1 MQAGSGE
8 VAAPIRDTVSVSR
21 TQTPAAGSAWPTG
34 RLYVYAVIG
43 FGTIVLIDAVR
54 QLLAHPPG
62 TNWWL
67 LLGLTLLSG
76 SAVLK
81 IPSTSVNFS
90 ISDVFTLTSAV
101 VFGPAAGAVT
111 VAVDCLA
118 ISYRLQRANNP
129 LPVERLLF
137 NVVAPPLAMWLA
149 AHLFFFTAGIDPWQ
163 PRILSLDTT
172 APALLLTA
180 GAYFL
185 LNTYA
190 VALAVALHERASVV
204 AIWTAHLQSLWV
216 SFLGG
221 AVGAGFVVFA
231 LENGKYGITVLGLPL
246 LLAMILH
253 FAYRNATGRVEDQV
267 HHLAELNRLHLSTVE
282 SLAHAID
289 AKDSV
294 THSHIRRVQ
303 SFALVLAKRIGLNEE
318 AQLKALEAAAL
329 LHDIGKLAV
338 PEHILNKPGRLTA
351 AEFEKMKTHAPVGAE
366 ILAEV
371 DFPYPVVPI
380 VRHHHENWD
389 GTGYPD
395 GISGTD
401 IPIGARILSIIDC
414 YDALTSDRPY
424 RRALPPAAA
433 FAIIRER
440 RATMYD
446 PALVDAFERI
456 YQTLDTEASAAAAPT
471 PTRVTADKTGQVSPE
486 KACGDATT
494 EPLRIAFDLGVAL
507 ATSDSDVTG
516 LGPTVWPHLSRLR
529 NVAGVAIYRVTD
541 GRDRLSVAYAGGP
554 DAQALAQLDIPVGER
569 LSGWV
574 AATGQSMCN
583 ADAALDL
590 MGAAPHLH
598 CALAV
603 PLKTNDIVAG
613 VVVLYARTNDAFDES
628 THQLLQSVA
637 PALAARLTG
646 PRG

>member
-1 MQAGSGE
+1 
-8 VAAPIRDTVSVSR
+8 VF
-21 TQTPAAGSAWPTG
+21 
-34 RLYVYAVIG
+34 AVIG
-43 FGTIVLIDAVR
+43 FGTIALAHSVL
-54 QLLAHPPG
+54 QLVAHPPG
-62 TNWWL
+62 SNWWL

-81 IPSTSVNFS
+81 IPSVSVNFS

-118 ISYRLQRANNP
+118 ISYRLRRADTP
-129 LPVERLLF
+129 LPVDRLFF

-163 PRILSLDTT
+163 RRMLTLETT

-180 GAYFL
+180 GTYFL
-185 LNTYA
+185 LNTFA
-190 VALAVALHERASVV
+190 VALAVALHERVGVLAV
-204 AIWTAHLQSLWV
+204 WTAHLQSLWV

-221 AVGAGFVVFA
+221 AVGAGFVVLA
-231 LENGKYGITVLGLPL
+231 LERGKYGITVLGLPL
-246 LLAMILH
+246 LLALILH

-289 AKDSV
+289 AKDSL

-303 SFALVLAKRIGLNEE
+303 SFALILAKRIGLDDE

-371 DFPYPVVPI
+371 AFPYPVVPI

-395 GISGTD
+395 GIRGTN

-446 PALVDAFERI
+446 PALVDEFERI
-456 YQTLDTEASAAAAPT
+456 YQTLDTEGSA
-471 PTRVTADKTGQVSPE
+471 TADLTGHVKVDAAGQSVRESAKADTFADPVQV
-486 KACGDATT
+486 
-494 EPLRIAFDLGVAL
+494 AFDLGLAL
-507 ATSDSDVTG
+507 ATCGTDGGVG
-516 LGPTVWPHLSRLR
+516 HLGSTVWTHLSRLH
-529 NVAGVAIYRVTD
+529 NVADAVVYCVSD
-541 GRDRLSVAYAGGP
+541 GRDRLLVASACGA
-554 DAQALAQLDIPVGER
+554 DAETLRELDIPVGER

-574 AATGQSMCN
+574 AATGESMCN

-590 MGAAPHLH
+590 MGAAPHLRS
-598 CALAV
+598 ALAV
-603 PLKTNDIVAG
+603 PLKSGDIVTG
-613 VVVLYARTNDAFDES
+613 VIVLYATVQDAFGEP
-628 THQLLQSVA
+628 THRLLQSVA
-637 PALAARLTG
+637 PAIAATLAANPSEAAPPTLEAP
-646 PRG
+646 PR